1 MHKEK
6 YKNVYERF
14 LNVFFMGVL
23 GNFEMGVGI
32 LVIFGSRVF
41 WQFGDF
47 LDFFIR
53 WNAIDG

>member
-23 GNFEMGVGI
+23 GYFEMGVGTLVI
-32 LVIFGSRVF
+32 LDHVSFGRLVIF
-41 WQFGDF
+41 
-47 LDFFIR
+47 
-53 WNAIDG
+53 